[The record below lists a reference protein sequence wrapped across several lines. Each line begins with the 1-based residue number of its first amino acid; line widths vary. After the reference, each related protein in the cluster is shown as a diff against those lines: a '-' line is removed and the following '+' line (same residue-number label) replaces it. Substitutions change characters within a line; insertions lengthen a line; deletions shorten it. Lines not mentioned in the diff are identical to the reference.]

1 MVRVATSKSP
11 EAAIKQRRPRLAPDE
26 RRRDIID
33 KAIVYFAE
41 VGFEGGTRELAK
53 RLGVTQPLL
62 YRYFPSKEALIQEV
76 YDTVYLQ
83 RWNDEWTDL
92 LGDRSRPLRD
102 RLIEFYSAYTDAIFT
117 REWMRI
123 FFFAGLKGLD
133 IAKWYVAIVKKRVLR
148 RICIEY
154 RHELGLNS
162 DGPLSE
168 EELELAW
175 TMHGGIF
182 YHGIREHIYHMPNGG
197 NRQELIANA
206 LDVYL
211 NGARGLVRRLQKKSE
226 HFGRDI
232 APSGAVIQLEK

>member
-53 RLGVTQPLL
+53 RLSVTQPLL

-83 RWNDEWTDL
+83 RWNDDWTDL
-92 LGDRSRPLRD
+92 LEDRSRPLRD

-133 IAKWYVAIVKKRVLR
+133 ITKWYVSIVKKRILH

-154 RHELGLNS
+154 RHELGLNL
-162 DGPLSE
+162 DTPLRE

-182 YHGIREHIYHMPNGG
+182 YHGIREHIYQMQNGG
-197 NRQELIANA
+197 DRPALIANA

-211 NGARGLVRRLQKKSE
+211 NGAHGLVRRLQHKTE
-226 HFGRDI
+226 DAEWDT
-232 APSGAVIQLEK
+232 APAEAIVSN